1 MSGPEVIE
9 TASGVEDFDSQDR
22 ALVWRTTGG
31 KHRTMMGD
39 SAVLVDDDAAAFRQA
54 AIEAMATLRTQP
66 VELTLEALEAEQEM
80 LAMRL
85 ERFGDVDDALDIW
98 TALGV
103 PDAQQL
109 PLLDAA
115 SFMRLAASH
124 RAGGGR

>member
-39 SAVLVDDDAAAFRQA
+39 SAMLVDDDAAAFRQA
-54 AIEAMATLRTQP
+54 AIDAMARCRTQP
-66 VELTLEALEAEQEM
+66 VELTLDALEAEQRM
-80 LAMRL
+80 LAERL
-85 ERFGDVDDALDIW
+85 ERFGGADDALDIW

-103 PDAQQL
+103 PEPQQL

-115 SFMRLAASH
+115 RFMRLAASH
-124 RAGGGR
+124 RAGEA

>member
-1 MSGPEVIE
+1 
-9 TASGVEDFDSQDR
+9 
-22 ALVWRTTGG
+22 
-31 KHRTMMGD
+31 
-39 SAVLVDDDAAAFRQA
+39 
-54 AIEAMATLRTQP
+54 MATLRTQP

-80 LAMRL
+80 LAVRL